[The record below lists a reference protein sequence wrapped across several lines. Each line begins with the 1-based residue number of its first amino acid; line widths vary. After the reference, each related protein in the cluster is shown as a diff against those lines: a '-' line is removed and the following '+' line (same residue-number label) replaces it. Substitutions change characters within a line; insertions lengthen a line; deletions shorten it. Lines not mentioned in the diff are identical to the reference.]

1 MSLVGHVLDC
11 HLSQQGT
18 LVVEEGQLVVWQDID
33 EMRADI
39 Q

>member
-1 MSLVGHVLDC
+1 MCLVGHVLDC

-18 LVVEEGQLVVWQDID
+18 LVVEEGQLVIRLDID

-39 Q
+39 E